1 MATFFNQATLSYN
14 GNIVNSNITTGELL
28 EVLSATKTAVDN
40 TYSRNSEVTY
50 IVNIVNSGNISYN
63 NLTVTD
69 DLGAYTFGAGT
80 VVPLDYVDGSV
91 RYFVNGILQTAP
103 TVTAGA
109 PLVITGINVPAGGVA
124 TVVYAAETNGF
135 APLADD
141 GSIVNTAV
149 VSGTGIS
156 DITASATVT
165 PESEANLTISKSL
178 TPTTVTENGQLT
190 YTFVIQNTGNTAV
203 TVADNAVVSD
213 VFTPGLNITNV
224 TFNGA
229 AWTSPTNYTYT
240 ETTRTFSTVPGQITV
255 PAATYTQNAD
265 GSWTIQP
272 GVSVLTVTGT
282 VVA

>member
-14 GNIVNSNITTGELL
+14 GNVVNSNITTGELL
-28 EVLSATKTAVDN
+28 EVLSATKTAVDD

-50 IVNIVNSGNISYN
+50 IVNIVNSGNTAYN

-69 DLGAYTFGAGT
+69 DLGAYTFNAGT

-91 RYFVNGILQTAP
+91 RYFVNGVLQTAP
-103 TVTAGA
+103 TVNAGA
-109 PLVITGINVPAGGVA
+109 PLVISGINVPAGGVA
-124 TVVYAAETNGF
+124 TVVYAAETNGY

-141 GSIVNTAV
+141 GSITNTAV

-156 DITASATVT
+156 DITASAVVT
-165 PESEANLTISKSL
+165 PDDEPQLTISKSL
-178 TPTTVTENGQLT
+178 NPTTVTENGQLT

-203 TVADNAVVSD
+203 TTTDNAVVTD
-213 VFTPGLNITNV
+213 VFTPGLDITSV

-229 AWTSPTNYTYT
+229 VWTSPTNYTYN
-240 ETTRTFSTVPGQITV
+240 EGTRTFSTVPGQITV
-255 PAATYTQNAD
+255 PAATYTQNPN
-265 GSWTIQP
+265 GTWTVQP